1 MLTEK
6 PRFVFLDEASSS
18 LDLSSEAMLYRSLAA
33 NLPFDTTVL
42 AISHR
47 YDREGIRSLCTQ
59 VRIATYSNSRL
70 AIITNVQVLELDH
83 GKLTKFEDIYFL

>member
-18 LDLSSEAMLYRSLAA
+18 LDPASEALMYRSLAA

-59 VRIATYSNSRL
+59 VRISSCSNSRL
-70 AIITNVQVLELDH
+70 AITNVQVLELDH